1 MKYELI
7 NFLICLIHFS
17 CLFPLPFDFFAADH
31 MRSRN
36 AKSMDGT
43 QKLDVYDSYSYVT
56 TDYNVI
62 ERGAD
67 AQEVQSIKQEAFD
80 VTKKSQQHKRK
91 SSSDSPI
98 PDAVVVANL
107 LQSPDTHTN
116 SKKRMLNSTPMDLL
130 TVGDASEIGDR
141 IMNDDYHFLLSLQP
155 FMSELSPIQ
164 KLRLR
169 MKIQKLVFEELYA
182 NENLL

>member
-1 MKYELI
+1 
-7 NFLICLIHFS
+7 
-17 CLFPLPFDFFAADH
+17 

-43 QKLDVYDSYSYVT
+43 QKLEMFDTYSYVSA
-56 TDYNVI
+56 DYNVI
-62 ERGAD
+62 GRATD
-67 AQEVQSIKQEAFD
+67 AQEVQSIKQEIFD
-80 VTKKSQQHKRK
+80 ATKKSRPKRKCSAESPTPESMVNLMQSPEVHSNVKKQQQLQQHQR
-91 SSSDSPI
+91 
-98 PDAVVVANL
+98 
-107 LQSPDTHTN
+107 THNTTA
-116 SKKRMLNSTPMDLL
+116 TPTDLL
-130 TVGDASEIGDR
+130 TVGDASDIGDR
-141 IMNDDYHFLLSLQP
+141 ILNDDYHFLLSLQP

>member
-1 MKYELI
+1 
-7 NFLICLIHFS
+7 
-17 CLFPLPFDFFAADH
+17 

-36 AKSMDGT
+36 SKSLDGT
-43 QKLDVYDSYSYVT
+43 QKLDGFDSYAYVAA
-56 TDYNVI
+56 DYNNVI
-62 ERGAD
+62 ERATD
-67 AQEVQSIKQEAFD
+67 AQEVQSIKQEVFD
-80 VTKKSQQHKRK
+80 VTKKSTTQKRK
-91 SSSDSPI
+91 NSASPTPESI
-98 PDAVVVANL
+98 GHNL

-116 SKKRMLNSTPMDLL
+116 SKKQRALATTPMDLL

-155 FMSELSPIQ
+155 FMAELSPIQ

>member
-7 NFLICLIHFS
+7 NFLICSFISHFV
-17 CLFPLPFDFFAADH
+17 ADH

-43 QKLDVYDSYSYVT
+43 QKLDAYDSYSYVAA
-56 TDYNVI
+56 DYNVI
-62 ERGAD
+62 ERGTSD
-67 AQEVQSIKQEAFD
+67 VQEVQSIKQEAQFD
-80 VTKKSQQHKRK
+80 GTKKSMHKRK
-91 SSSDSPI
+91 NAESPI
-98 PDAVVVANL
+98 PESVANL
-107 LQSPDTHTN
+107 LQSPEAHTN
-116 SKKRMLNSTPMDLL
+116 SKKRTLNSTPMDHLL

>member
-1 MKYELI
+1 
-7 NFLICLIHFS
+7 
-17 CLFPLPFDFFAADH
+17 

-36 AKSMDGT
+36 SKSMESA
-43 QKLDVYDSYSYVT
+43 QKLDMYNSYSYVAA
-56 TDYNVI
+56 DYNVI
-62 ERGAD
+62 ERGTD
-67 AQEVQSIKQEAFD
+67 AQEMHQPIKQEAFD
-80 VTKKSQQHKRK
+80 ITKKSMQKRK
-91 SSSDSPI
+91 QSESPT
-98 PDAVVVANL
+98 PVAETMSNL
-107 LQSPDTHTN
+107 LQSTETQN
-116 SKKRMLNSTPMDLL
+116 TSKKRMLNSTPMDLL

-169 MKIQKLVFEELYA
+169 MKIQKLVFDELFA

>member
-1 MKYELI
+1 MRVYFF
-7 NFLICLIHFS
+7 FLV
-17 CLFPLPFDFFAADH
+17 ADH

-36 AKSMDGT
+36 AKSLDGA
-43 QKLDVYDSYSYVT
+43 QKLEMFDTYSYVAA
-56 TDYNVI
+56 DYNVI
-62 ERGAD
+62 ERASD
-67 AQEVQSIKQEAFD
+67 AQEVQSIKQEVFD
-80 VTKKSQQHKRK
+80 VTKKSRPKRK
-91 SSSDSPI
+91 NSSESPTSESM
-98 PDAVVVANL
+98 ANL
-107 LQSPDTHTN
+107 MQSPEPQN
-116 SKKRMLNSTPMDLL
+116 NVKKQRALNTTPMDLL

-141 IMNDDYHFLLSLQP
+141 ILNDDYHFLLSLQP

>member
-1 MKYELI
+1 M
-7 NFLICLIHFS
+7 F
-17 CLFPLPFDFFAADH
+17 LFPFAADH

-36 AKSMDGT
+36 AKSLDGV
-43 QKLDVYDSYSYVT
+43 QKLEMFDTYSYVAA
-56 TDYNVI
+56 DYNVI
-62 ERGAD
+62 ERATD
-67 AQEVQSIKQEAFD
+67 AQEVQSIKQEVFD
-80 VTKKSQQHKRK
+80 VTKKSRPKRK
-91 SSSDSPI
+91 CSAESPTSESM
-98 PDAVVVANL
+98 ASVM
-107 LQSPDTHTN
+107 QSPEAQN
-116 SKKRMLNSTPMDLL
+116 NVKKQRALNNTTPMDLL

-141 IMNDDYHFLLSLQP
+141 ILNDDYHFLLSLQP

>member
-1 MKYELI
+1 
-7 NFLICLIHFS
+7 
-17 CLFPLPFDFFAADH
+17 
-31 MRSRN
+31 
-36 AKSMDGT
+36 MDGT
-43 QKLDVYDSYSYVT
+43 QKLDVFDSYSYVAA
-56 TDYNVI
+56 DYNNVI
-62 ERGAD
+62 ERAAD
-67 AQEVQSIKQEAFD
+67 AQEVQPIKQEVID
-80 VTKKSQQHKRK
+80 VTKKSMQKRK
-91 SSSDSPI
+91 NSESPT
-98 PDAVVVANL
+98 PEAMANL
-107 LQSPDTHTN
+107 LQSPEAHTN
-116 SKKRMLNSTPMDLL
+116 SKKQRALATTPMDLL